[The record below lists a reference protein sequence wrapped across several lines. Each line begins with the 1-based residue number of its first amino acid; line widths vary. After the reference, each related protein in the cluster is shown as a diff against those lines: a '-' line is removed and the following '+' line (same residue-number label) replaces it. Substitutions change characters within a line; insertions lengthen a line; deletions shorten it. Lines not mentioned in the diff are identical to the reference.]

1 MAQTYAEHL
10 AKVKECNKRTHDERI
25 RWGLCIRCGK
35 PLNGVTTFQCAACL
49 AKQTEHREK
58 NREANREWQRK
69 RVADHRARGLCVHCD
84 SPAVPNGYRCEYHR
98 DYYKKLD
105 RNWRRRKV
113 KNADE

>member
-10 AKVKECNKRTHDERI
+10 AKCKECNKRTHDERI

-49 AKQTEHREK
+49 AKEAERRAK
-58 NREANREWQRK
+58 NREAIRERQRQ

-84 SPAVPNGYRCEYHR
+84 SPAVRGGRCEYHHN
-98 DYYKKLD
+98 YH
-105 RNWRRRKV
+105 NAIRRRKGKI